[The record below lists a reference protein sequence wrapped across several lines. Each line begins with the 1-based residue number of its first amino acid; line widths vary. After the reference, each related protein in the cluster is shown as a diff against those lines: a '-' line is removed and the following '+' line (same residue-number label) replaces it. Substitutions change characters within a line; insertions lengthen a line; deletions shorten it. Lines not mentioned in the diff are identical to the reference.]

1 MVLQHL
7 QREGEM
13 RQKQKDPNMIGPF
26 SCLLQVP
33 SDALNNGDGAGVSLM
48 SLRLGF
54 CRKILAILSAFFS
67 SWEKITQSRAEQ
79 FCKTNSWIIK
89 LTKQQKTEWSFTKMF
104 SFSHERISERIVRQN
119 SIPTPDSAL
128 TKLRPSEHVHCTVS
142 ANWRG

>member
-1 MVLQHL
+1 MVKISSIFVAFLENMNIIQSSLLWSLVLQHV

-54 CRKILAILSAFFS
+54 CEKFSQFSQILLG
-67 SWEKITQSRAEQ
+67 ENE
-79 FCKTNSWIIK
+79 TNKS
-89 LTKQQKTEWSFTKMF
+89 
-104 SFSHERISERIVRQN
+104 
-119 SIPTPDSAL
+119 
-128 TKLRPSEHVHCTVS
+128 
-142 ANWRG
+142 

>member
-1 MVLQHL
+1 MVLQHV

-54 CRKILAILSAFFS
+54 CEKFSQIFFLLGENDTNKNQAILL
-67 SWEKITQSRAEQ
+67 
-79 FCKTNSWIIK
+79 K
-89 LTKQQKTEWSFTKMF
+89 LFL
-104 SFSHERISERIVRQN
+104 N
-119 SIPTPDSAL
+119 DSVVI
-128 TKLRPSEHVHCTVS
+128 R
-142 ANWRG
+142 

>member
-1 MVLQHL
+1 MKRVMVLQHV

-54 CRKILAILSAFFS
+54 YEKFSQFSQIFFLPG
-67 SWEKITQSRAEQ
+67 END
-79 FCKTNSWIIK
+79 TNKS
-89 LTKQQKTEWSFTKMF
+89 
-104 SFSHERISERIVRQN
+104 
-119 SIPTPDSAL
+119 
-128 TKLRPSEHVHCTVS
+128 
-142 ANWRG
+142 

>member
-1 MVLQHL
+1 MVLQHV

-54 CRKILAILSAFFS
+54 CEKFSQTSQIFFLLGENDTNKNQAILL
-67 SWEKITQSRAEQ
+67 
-79 FCKTNSWIIK
+79 K
-89 LTKQQKTEWSFTKMF
+89 LFL
-104 SFSHERISERIVRQN
+104 N
-119 SIPTPDSAL
+119 DSVVI
-128 TKLRPSEHVHCTVS
+128 R
-142 ANWRG
+142 

>member
-1 MVLQHL
+1 MVLQHV

-54 CRKILAILSAFFS
+54 CENSSQFSRIFFPPR
-67 SWEKITQSRAEQ
+67 END
-79 FCKTNSWIIK
+79 TNKS
-89 LTKQQKTEWSFTKMF
+89 
-104 SFSHERISERIVRQN
+104 
-119 SIPTPDSAL
+119 
-128 TKLRPSEHVHCTVS
+128 
-142 ANWRG
+142 

>member
-1 MVLQHL
+1 MVLQHV

-54 CRKILAILSAFFS
+54 CEKNSFNSLRFFFRQKINTNK
-67 SWEKITQSRAEQ
+67 KI
-79 FCKTNSWIIK
+79 
-89 LTKQQKTEWSFTKMF
+89 
-104 SFSHERISERIVRQN
+104 
-119 SIPTPDSAL
+119 
-128 TKLRPSEHVHCTVS
+128 
-142 ANWRG
+142 

>member
-1 MVLQHL
+1 MVLQHV

-54 CRKILAILSAFFS
+54 CEKFSQFSQIFFLLG
-67 SWEKITQSRAEQ
+67 END
-79 FCKTNSWIIK
+79 TNKS
-89 LTKQQKTEWSFTKMF
+89 
-104 SFSHERISERIVRQN
+104 
-119 SIPTPDSAL
+119 
-128 TKLRPSEHVHCTVS
+128 
-142 ANWRG
+142 